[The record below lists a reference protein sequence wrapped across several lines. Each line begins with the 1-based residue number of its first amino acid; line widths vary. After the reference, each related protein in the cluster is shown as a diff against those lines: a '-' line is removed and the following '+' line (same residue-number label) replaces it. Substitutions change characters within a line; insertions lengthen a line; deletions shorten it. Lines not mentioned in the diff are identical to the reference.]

1 MWGSCRCGYEWFL
14 LTSPSPE
21 LGVRRLRSS
30 LRTPEDHIQLAPSLH
45 RLGDDRVAC
54 YLIEEA
60 GAVTIIDAGMPGHY
74 SELADELSAMGCTID
89 DVEAV
94 VLTHG
99 HSDHI
104 GFAERMRKT
113 HDTPVN
119 VHELDAALARG
130 EVPNPQAGSGETK
143 LSSLLGFM
151 LYGLRKG
158 GLRIK
163 TLGEVSTFTSD
174 GTLDV
179 PGAPK
184 VIHAPGHTPGCVALY
199 SEHVDALLVGDVL
212 STLAVTTGRTGPQIA
227 PFAADPD
234 EALASLGHLESVEAS
249 WLLPG
254 HGAPWTDGVA
264 AALEV
269 ARATGIEHLARPKD

>member
-1 MWGSCRCGYEWFL
+1 MTQTRARSVARGGGFSAC
-14 LTSPSPE
+14 
-21 LGVRRLRSS
+21 LRFAY
-30 LRTPEDHIQLAPSLH
+30 LWEDHLQLARSLH

-60 GAVTIIDAGMPGHY
+60 GAVTIVDAGLPAHY
-74 SELADELSAMGCTID
+74 SDLADELASMGRTID
-89 DVEAV
+89 DVEAI

-104 GFAERMRKT
+104 GFAERMRVE
-113 HDTPVN
+113 HGTPVT

-130 EVPNPQAGSGETK
+130 EIPNPQAGAGEIK
-143 LSSLLGFM
+143 LLSMLGFL
-151 LYGLRKG
+151 LYSVRRGALR
-158 GLRIK
+158 LK
-163 TLGEVSTFTSD
+163 TMGEVSTFTTD

-179 PGAPK
+179 PGAPR

-212 STLAVTTGRTGPQIA
+212 STLAVTSGRVGPQIG

-234 EALASLGHLESVEAS
+234 QALASLRHIEGLDAG

-254 HGAPWTDGVA
+254 HGAPWTGGIAEAVA
-264 AALEV
+264 AARTAGV
-269 ARATGIEHLARPKD
+269 DHLARP

>member
-1 MWGSCRCGYEWFL
+1 MR
-14 LTSPSPE
+14 
-21 LGVRRLRSS
+21 
-30 LRTPEDHIQLAPSLH
+30 LAPSLH

-60 GAVTIIDAGMPGHY
+60 GAVTIIDAGLPGYY
-74 SELADELSAMGCTID
+74 SDLAAELAAMGRTID

-104 GFAERMRKT
+104 GFAERMRET
-113 HDTPVN
+113 HGTAVT
-119 VHELDAALARG
+119 VHELDASLARG
-130 EVPNPQAGSGETK
+130 EVPNPQAGTGERK
-143 LSSLLGFM
+143 LSSMFGFLL
-151 LYGLRKG
+151 YSARKG
-158 GLRIK
+158 ALRIK
-163 TLGEVSTFTSD
+163 TLGEVGTFTSD

-212 STLAVTTGRTGPQIA
+212 STLAVTSGRIGPQIA

-234 EALASLGHLESVEAS
+234 EALASLQHLDGVEAQ

-254 HGAPWTDGVA
+254 HGEPWTDGVEA
-264 AALEV
+264 AVTA
-269 ARATGIEHLARPKD
+269 ARATGVEHLARRKG

>member
-1 MWGSCRCGYEWFL
+1 ML
-14 LTSPSPE
+14 
-21 LGVRRLRSS
+21 
-30 LRTPEDHIQLAPSLH
+30 LAPSLH

-60 GAVTIIDAGMPGHY
+60 GAVTIVDAGLPAYY
-74 SELADELSAMGCTID
+74 SDLADELAEMGRTID

-104 GFAERMRKT
+104 GFAERMRDT
-113 HDTPVN
+113 HGTPVS

-130 EVPNPQAGSGETK
+130 EVPNPQAGTGETK
-143 LSSLLGFM
+143 LSSMLSFLL
-151 LYGLRKG
+151 YSARKG
-158 GLRIK
+158 ALRIK
-163 TLGEVSTFTSD
+163 TLGEVSTFTTD

-179 PGAPK
+179 PGAPR

-212 STLAVTTGRTGPQIA
+212 STVAVTSGRSGPQIA

-234 EALASLGHLESVEAS
+234 EALTSLDRIEGVQAH

-264 AALEV
+264 AAV
-269 ARATGIEHLARPKD
+269 ATARATGVEHLARPKS

>member
-1 MWGSCRCGYEWFL
+1 M
-14 LTSPSPE
+14 
-21 LGVRRLRSS
+21 RLA
-30 LRTPEDHIQLAPSLH
+30 TSLH

-60 GAVTIIDAGMPGHY
+60 GAVTIVDAGLPAY
-74 SELADELSAMGCTID
+74 YADLANELAAMGRSID

-104 GFAERMRKT
+104 GFAEKMRGAHGT
-113 HDTPVN
+113 AVS
-119 VHELDAALARG
+119 VHALDAALARG
-130 EVPNPQAGSGETK
+130 EVPNPQAGAGQTK
-143 LSSLLGFM
+143 LLSILGF
-151 LYGLRKG
+151 LLFSARKG
-158 GLRIK
+158 ALRIK
-163 TLGEVSTFTSD
+163 TLGEVSTFTVD

-179 PGAPK
+179 PGAPR
-184 VIHAPGHTPGCVALY
+184 VIHAPGHTPGCVALHF
-199 SEHVDALLVGDVL
+199 EEVDALLVGDVL

-234 EALASLGHLESVEAS
+234 EALASLRRIEGVEAS

-254 HGAPWTDGVA
+254 HGAPWTDGVGPAVA
-264 AALEV
+264 AARV
-269 ARATGIEHLARPKD
+269 TGVEHLARPKV

>member
-1 MWGSCRCGYEWFL
+1 M
-14 LTSPSPE
+14 
-21 LGVRRLRSS
+21 
-30 LRTPEDHIQLAPSLH
+30 QLAPSLH

-60 GAVTIIDAGMPGHY
+60 GAVTIVDAGLPAYY
-74 SELADELSAMGCTID
+74 SDLAGELAAMGRTID

-104 GFAERMRKT
+104 GFAEKMRQS
-113 HDTPVN
+113 HGTPVT

-130 EVPNPQAGSGETK
+130 EVSNPQAGTGEKK
-143 LSSLLGFM
+143 LSSLLGFL
-151 LYGLRKG
+151 LYSARKG
-158 GLRIK
+158 ALRIK
-163 TLGEVSTFTSD
+163 TLGEVGTFTTD

-212 STLAVTTGRTGPQIA
+212 STLAVTSGRTGPQIA

-234 EALASLGHLESVEAS
+234 EALASLRHFEGLEAG

-254 HGAPWTDGVA
+254 HGAPWTDGVQTAVA
-264 AALEV
+264 A
-269 ARATGIEHLARPKD
+269 ARATGVEHLARPKG

>member
-1 MWGSCRCGYEWFL
+1 M
-14 LTSPSPE
+14 
-21 LGVRRLRSS
+21 
-30 LRTPEDHIQLAPSLH
+30 QLAPSLH
-45 RLGDDRVAC
+45 RLGNDRVAC

-60 GAVTIIDAGMPGHY
+60 GAVTIVDAGLPAYY
-74 SELADELSAMGCTID
+74 SELADELAAMGRTID

-104 GFAERMRKT
+104 GFAEKMRTT
-113 HDTPVN
+113 HGTPVT

-130 EVPNPQAGSGETK
+130 EVSNPQAGMGERK
-143 LSSLLGFM
+143 LSSLLGFL
-151 LYGLRKG
+151 LYSARKG
-158 GLRIK
+158 ALRIK
-163 TLGEVSTFTSD
+163 TLGEVDTFTTD

-212 STLAVTTGRTGPQIA
+212 STLGVTSGRTGPQIA

-234 EALASLGHLESVEAS
+234 EALASLRHLEGVEAG

-254 HGAPWTDGVA
+254 HGTPWTDGVA
-264 AALEV
+264 SAVAA
-269 ARATGIEHLARPKD
+269 ARATGVEHLARPKD

>member
-1 MWGSCRCGYEWFL
+1 ML
-14 LTSPSPE
+14 
-21 LGVRRLRSS
+21 
-30 LRTPEDHIQLAPSLH
+30 LAPSLH

-60 GAVTIIDAGMPGHY
+60 GAVTIIDAGLPAYY
-74 SELADELSAMGCTID
+74 SDLVDELAVMGRSIE

-104 GFAERMRKT
+104 GFAEKMRVT
-113 HDTPVN
+113 HGTMVT

-130 EVPNPQAGSGETK
+130 EVPNPQAGTGETK
-143 LSSLLGFM
+143 LSSMLGFL
-151 LYGLRKG
+151 LYSVRKG
-158 GLRIK
+158 ALRIK
-163 TLGEVSTFTSD
+163 TLGEVSTFTID

-179 PGAPK
+179 PGSPR
-184 VIHAPGHTPGCVALY
+184 VIHAPGHTPGCVALH

-212 STLAVTTGRTGPQIA
+212 STLGVPSGRTGPQIA

-234 EALASLGHLESVEAS
+234 EALASLQQIEGVEAS

-264 AALEV
+264 SAVAA
-269 ARATGIEHLARPKD
+269 ARAAGVDHLARPKG

>member
-1 MWGSCRCGYEWFL
+1 MNRVQHLACGW
-14 LTSPSPE
+14 SDAE
-21 LGVRRLRSS
+21 LRVATIGRYQP
-30 LRTPEDHIQLAPSLH
+30 PEDQLQLAPSLH

-60 GAVTIIDAGMPGHY
+60 GSVTIIDAGLPGYY
-74 SELADELSAMGCTID
+74 SDLADELATMGCTID

-104 GFAERMRKT
+104 GFAERMRT
-113 HDTPVN
+113 AHGTPVT

-130 EVPNPQAGSGETK
+130 EVKNPQAGTGETK
-143 LSSLLGFM
+143 LSSMLGFL
-151 LYGLRKG
+151 LYSVRKG
-158 GLRIK
+158 ALRIK
-163 TLGEVSTFTSD
+163 RLGEVGTFTTD

-179 PGAPK
+179 PGAPR

-212 STLAVTTGRTGPQIA
+212 STLGVTSGRTGPQIA

-234 EALASLGHLESVEAS
+234 EALASLRNIERVEAH

-254 HGAPWTDGVA
+254 HGAPWTQGVEA
-264 AALEV
+264 AVTA
-269 ARATGIEHLARPKD
+269 ARTTGVEHLARPKG

>member
-1 MWGSCRCGYEWFL
+1 M
-14 LTSPSPE
+14 
-21 LGVRRLRSS
+21 
-30 LRTPEDHIQLAPSLH
+30 QLAPSLH
-45 RLGDDRVAC
+45 RLGNDRVAC

-60 GAVTIIDAGMPGHY
+60 GSVTIIDAGLPAYY
-74 SELADELSAMGCTID
+74 SDLAGELAAMGRTID

-104 GFAERMRKT
+104 GFAEKMRGT
-113 HDTPVN
+113 HGTPVT

-130 EVPNPQAGSGETK
+130 EISNPQAGTGETK
-143 LSSLLGFM
+143 LTSLLSFLM
-151 LYGLRKG
+151 YSARKG

-163 TLGEVSTFTSD
+163 TLGEVGTFTTD

-179 PGAPK
+179 PGAPR
-184 VIHAPGHTPGCVALY
+184 VIHAPGHTPGCVVLH
-199 SEHVDALLVGDVL
+199 SEHVDALFVGDVL
-212 STLAVTTGRTGPQIA
+212 STLGVTTGRTGPQIA

-234 EALASLGHLESVEAS
+234 EALASLGNVEGVDAN

-254 HGAPWTDGVA
+254 HGAPWTDGIAKALA
-264 AALEV
+264 AA
-269 ARATGIEHLARPKD
+269 RTTGVEHLARPKN